1 MSKLLRRVVWAALGY
16 LVVSL
21 LRRQDMGAGGRRRH
35 HPLETWENEGGAM
48 G

>member
-1 MSKLLRRVVWAALGY
+1 MSRLVRRIAWAALGY
-16 LVVSL
+16 VVVSL
-21 LRRQDMGAGGRRRH
+21 LRQRTTGSGRRRH

>member
-1 MSKLLRRVVWAALGY
+1 MSRLLRRVIWAALGY
-16 LVVSL
+16 FVVSL
-21 LRRQDMGAGGRRRH
+21 LRQHNVARGSRRRH

>member
-1 MSKLLRRVVWAALGY
+1 MRTLLRRLAWAALGY
-16 LVVSL
+16 VVVAL
-21 LRRQDMGAGGRRRH
+21 LRQQRSSAGRRRH

>member
-16 LVVSL
+16 LIVSL
-21 LRRQDMGAGGRRRH
+21 LREHNAGAGARRRH